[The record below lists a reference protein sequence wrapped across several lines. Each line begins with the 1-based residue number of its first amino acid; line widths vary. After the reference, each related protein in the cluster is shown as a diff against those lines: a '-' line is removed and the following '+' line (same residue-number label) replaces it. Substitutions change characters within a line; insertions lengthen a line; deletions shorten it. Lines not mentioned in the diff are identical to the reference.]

1 MSESSEAT
9 TNEHLAL
16 GLFDRVVMAFENL
29 FEVLSPYPATRAV
42 LAVILLFCLA
52 WAIGFSVVQ
61 VWRLIFTLPVFR
73 NAGGVVGRLRG
84 ATKSSHQQLDEL
96 QEQTK
101 KTKKTLEKI
110 EETLASI
117 LRQMKDDRP
126 TLDPR
131 TDARKS
137 DSETSEK

>member
-1 MSESSEAT
+1 MSESSGATT

-16 GLFDRVVMAFENL
+16 GLFDRVVMAFEDL
-29 FEVLSPYPATRAV
+29 FGVLSPYPATRAV
-42 LAVILLFCLA
+42 LAVILLFCMA

-73 NAGGVVGRLRG
+73 DAGGVVGRLRG
-84 ATKSSHQQLDEL
+84 AAKSSHQQRDEL
-96 QEQTK
+96 QEQIK
-101 KTKKTLEKI
+101 KI
-110 EETLASI
+110 EETLVSI

-126 TLDPR
+126 TRDPQ
-131 TDARKS
+131 TGARKS